1 MKIAV
6 VAPSP
11 VPFVIGGI
19 ENLVWSMCDYINH
32 AHPCPWRVNSATT
45 LPAGFWTS
53 SPGSWSPMELWTGAH
68 VPVAFSASPI
78 GEVPPVL
85 PVKG

>member
-1 MKIAV
+1 M
-6 VAPSP
+6 
-11 VPFVIGGI
+11 
-19 ENLVWSMCDYINH
+19 
-32 AHPCPWRVNSATT
+32 T

-68 VPVAFSASPI
+68 VPVASSASPI

-85 PVKG
+85 PVEGREHRRCHPVGTQEQRLGGDMDLRQV